1 MQPNVLFIPAGQRSF
16 GASFVVRR
24 TACQR
29 SGQENSAKRG
39 KNGMEVASDVFIGQ
53 VGKRGRERTL
63 PSRYRGGIGQSI
75 WYVGN
80 VVDVS
85 I

>member
-1 MQPNVLFIPAGQRSF
+1 VGKKIQRNV
-16 GASFVVRR
+16 
-24 TACQR
+24 
-29 SGQENSAKRG
+29 
-39 KNGMEVASDVFIGQ
+39 EVASDVFIGQ

-75 WYVGN
+75 WYVGD